1 MQEIIEAIKQSV
13 LKIKQSFDNPE
24 YGYTELSNASGD
36 LQLKQDVLSDMIIT
50 NELSKIG
57 SIKAIISEEKENPQF
72 LYDDA
77 KYIVAYDPLDG
88 SSLFD
93 VNFTVGSIFAIYEN
107 TAEPNSL
114 KAAIYSIYGP
124 RTQLVVCINE
134 PKLYEYDG
142 KEFKFLKDLKLNEK
156 GKLNATGGTQKDWSK
171 AHKAMIDKIFS
182 DGYRLRYSGAM
193 VSDLHQILIKGGGLF
208 SYPNTSEA
216 TLNDGKL
223 GKLRALFEV
232 FPFAYIYEKAGG
244 FSSDGIKGSKGY
256 ESLLN
261 LKFSTIHASTPCYL
275 GSISEK
281 AYLDEYL

>member
-1 MQEIIEAIKQSV
+1 MQEVIQAIKASV

-24 YGYTELSNASGD
+24 YGYTELNNASGD

-50 NELSKIG
+50 NELSKVG
-57 SIKAIISEEKENPQF
+57 SIKAIISEEKENPHF

-77 KYIVAYDPLDG
+77 RYVVAYDPLDG

-93 VNFTVGSIFAIYEN
+93 VNFAVGSIFAIYEN
-107 TAEPNSL
+107 TAEPANL
-114 KAAIYSIYGP
+114 KAAVYSIYGP
-124 RTQLVVCINE
+124 RTQLVICINE

-142 KEFKFLKDLKLNEK
+142 KEFNYLKDLKLEKK

-171 AHKAMIDKIFS
+171 EHKAMIDKIFA

-256 ESLLN
+256 ESLLS

-275 GSISEK
+275 GSMYEK
-281 AYLDEYL
+281 GYLNEYL